1 MTGIKS
7 KNGLIDQIKKNYWME
22 ADMEQL
28 VIWETRIKLK
38 GDEKESL
45 DTLAYESEEHK
56 FLLEKWIEIMNLSI
70 PETRP
75 RGIPEENF
83 DFSNLDSP
91 QMFDVI
97 QNYEI
102 ILRDSYTDLRD
113 IDEPVLKKLIPDES
127 YIDDFRSDM
136 GELVSEEQNHI
147 NICQSQIGGF
157 KSIYG

>member
-7 KNGLIDQIKKNYWME
+7 KSGLIDQIKKNYWIE

-28 VIWETRIKLK
+28 AIWETRIRLK

-75 RGIPEENF
+75 RGIPEGKF
-83 DFSNLDSP
+83 DFGGFDTP

-97 QNYEI
+97 QDYEI
-102 ILRDSYTDLRD
+102 ILRDSYTNLRD
-113 IDEPVLKKLIPDES
+113 VDESVLKKLVPDES
-127 YIDDFRSDM
+127 YIDEFHSDM
-136 GELVSEEQNHI
+136 DELVSEEQNHI
-147 NICQSQIGGF
+147 NICQSHIGGF